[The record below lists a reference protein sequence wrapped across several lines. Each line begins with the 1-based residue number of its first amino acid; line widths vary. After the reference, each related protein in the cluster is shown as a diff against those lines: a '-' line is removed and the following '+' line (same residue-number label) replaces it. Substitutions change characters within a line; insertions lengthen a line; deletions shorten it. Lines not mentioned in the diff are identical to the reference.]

1 MATKSLR
8 GEEMPISATQENR
21 VLAEVKR
28 LCNSG
33 LNESTLLREV
43 LERVRQA
50 VPAEAACFSTTDPS
64 SGLMTRAFVEG
75 MGGEKGARIFF
86 ERVYLE
92 EDVNGF
98 HVMSRSWVDRPVAL
112 LSEITGGKLERSLR
126 YREHTGPLGLHYEL
140 RGACSVGKERWG
152 GIDLTRERGR
162 PDFEDREVAL
172 LRRLAPHLGAGL
184 REAVLI
190 SQDALEADEDSVPGI
205 LVLDP
210 RRWSVSHYNATAERL
225 LRELEDLSPG
235 WYEGDLPVALTSV
248 AGAVRRA
255 LRPETERDRASV
267 PRLCVKARSGRWL
280 TLQGAL
286 TEARPGHPS
295 EMMII
300 IEPAGPRE
308 ITWIK
313 ATAYGLSEREK
324 EVVELVVRGAP
335 TKQIAATL
343 YISEYT
349 VQDHLSNIFD
359 KVGVRGRKALV
370 KRLFYD
376 NLYPS
381 LRPSKQP

>member
-1 MATKSLR
+1 
-8 GEEMPISATQENR
+8 MPTSTTQQDR
-21 VLAEVKR
+21 VFSEVKR
-28 LCNSG
+28 LCNAG
-33 LNESTLLREV
+33 LSETALLREV
-43 LERVRQA
+43 PERVRQA
-50 VPAEAACFSTTDPS
+50 VPAEACCFSASDPS

-112 LSEITGGKLERSLR
+112 LSEVTGGKLERSLR
-126 YREHTGPLGLHYEL
+126 YREHTGPLGLHHEL
-140 RGACSVGKERWG
+140 RSVCSVGKERWG
-152 GIDLTRERGR
+152 GLDLTREHGR
-162 PDFEDREVAL
+162 PDFDDREVAL
-172 LRRLAPHLGAGL
+172 LRRLTPHLGAALRAATLLSQASLEAQEDGL
-184 REAVLI
+184 PGVLI
-190 SQDALEADEDSVPGI
+190 
-205 LVLDP
+205 LDH
-210 RRWSVSHYNATAERL
+210 RRWAVSHYNAMAESL
-225 LRELEDLSPG
+225 LGELEDLSPR
-235 WYEGDLPVALTSV
+235 WHDGDLPVALTAV

-255 LRPETERDRASV
+255 LKPESERDRASV
-267 PRLCVKARSGRWL
+267 PHLCVKARSGRWL
-280 TLQGAL
+280 TLQGTL

-295 EMMII
+295 ETMII
-300 IEPAGPRE
+300 IEAAGPKE
-308 ITWIK
+308 VTWIK
-313 ATAYGLSEREK
+313 AAAYGLSDREK
-324 EVVELVVRGAP
+324 EVVGLVVRGAS

-381 LRPSKQP
+381 LKP

>member
-1 MATKSLR
+1 
-8 GEEMPISATQENR
+8 MPASETQQSK
-21 VLAEVKR
+21 VFAEVKR
-28 LCNSG
+28 LCSAG
-33 LNESTLLREV
+33 LDETTLLREAI
-43 LERVRQA
+43 ERLRQA
-50 VPAEAACFSTTDPS
+50 VPAEGCCFSATDPS

-92 EDVNGF
+92 EDVSGF
-98 HVMSRSWVDRPVAL
+98 HVTSRNWVDRPVTL
-112 LSEITGGKLERSLR
+112 LSEVTGGKLERSLR

-140 RGACSVGKERWG
+140 RGAGTVGKELWG
-152 GIDLTRERGR
+152 TIALTRERGR
-162 PDFEDREVAL
+162 PDFDDREVAL

-184 REAVLI
+184 RAAVLL
-190 SQDALEADEDSVPGI
+190 SQDALEAPENSVPGV

-210 RRWSVSHYNATAERL
+210 RRWWVSHYNATAESL
-225 LRELEDLSPG
+225 LGELEDLSVG
-235 WYEGDLPVALTSV
+235 WQEGDLPVALTAV
-248 AGAVRRA
+248 AGAVRKT
-255 LRPETERDRASV
+255 LKPQSERDRASI
-267 PRLCVKARSGRWL
+267 PRLCVKTRFGRWL
-280 TLQGAL
+280 TLQGTL

-295 EMMII
+295 EMMVI

-313 ATAYGLSEREK
+313 ATAYGLSAREK
-324 EVVELVVRGAP
+324 EVVELVVRGAS
-335 TKQIAATL
+335 TKQIATTL

-359 KVGVRGRKALV
+359 KVGVRGRKPLV

-381 LRPSKQP
+381 LKPSTHRQIGS